1 MLTKKDILLL
11 KETFATK
18 EDLLGFS
25 TKEDAKNFLTKED
38 AKNFATRDD
47 LLTFKD
53 EIMFQILAMR
63 DELAIVIGYRS
74 HIEDHEIRIEKLEEQ
89 VLNS

>member
-11 KETFATK
+11 KEAF
-18 EDLLGFS
+18 L

-38 AKNFATRDD
+38 AKNFSTKDD
-47 LLTFKD
+47 VATFKD
-53 EIMFQILAMR
+53 EIMFQVLAMR

-74 HIEDHEIRIEKLEEQ
+74 LIEDHEIRIEKLEEQ
-89 VLNS
+89 V

>member
-1 MLTKKDILLL
+1 MLTKKDITLL
-11 KETFATK
+11 KEIFATK
-18 EDLLGFS
+18 QDLLGFS
-25 TKEDAKNFLTKED
+25 TKEDAKNF
-38 AKNFATRDD
+38 ATRDD
-47 LLTFKD
+47 VATFKD

>member
-1 MLTKKDILLL
+1 
-11 KETFATK
+11 
-18 EDLLGFS
+18 
-25 TKEDAKNFLTKED
+25 
-38 AKNFATRDD
+38 
-47 LLTFKD
+47 
-53 EIMFQILAMR
+53 MFQILAMR